1 MQLTMNI
8 ATKEQLKHAWAF
20 AAYQPGARLQRAKQ
34 LNQAVITSVS
44 KEARNL
50 GIATGMEASE
60 ARLLLPGLRIL
71 LYGGGK
77 P

>member
-1 MQLTMNI
+1 MQLMMNI

-20 AAYQPGARLQRAKQ
+20 AAYQPGSRRQRMKR
-34 LNQAVITSVS
+34 LNQAVITAVS

-50 GIATGMEASE
+50 GITAGMRVMEAKM
-60 ARLLLPGLRIL
+60 LLPDLRIL